1 MTASNVVSCVMCVSG
16 LTANNIN
23 VIDLCTYI
31 QRAEWPAGLDIAT
44 FLNAYSWHVM
54 VIRVVEFSSGGT
66 KFERFLPK
74 STYAKEII
82 EFSELV

>member
-1 MTASNVVSCVMCVSG
+1 MCVSG

-54 VIRVVEFSSGGT
+54 VIRVVDFSKGGGGT
-66 KFERFLPK
+66 KLERFLHK
-74 STYAKEII
+74 NQHTYPKEII
-82 EFSELV
+82 KF

>member
-54 VIRVVEFSSGGT
+54 VIQVADFSRGEGY
-66 KFERFLPK
+66 KIRKIF
-74 STYAKEII
+74 AKINI
-82 EFSELV
+82 SKGNY